1 MLKGLQLH
9 RTGHKTRA
17 EDELT
22 YAQRRGARKTLPQA
36 LGKLFSKRDES
47 MHRGKRQIQNL
58 NIIEI

>member
-47 MHRGKRQIQNL
+47 MHRGKSQKKDL
-58 NIIEI
+58 NTIEI